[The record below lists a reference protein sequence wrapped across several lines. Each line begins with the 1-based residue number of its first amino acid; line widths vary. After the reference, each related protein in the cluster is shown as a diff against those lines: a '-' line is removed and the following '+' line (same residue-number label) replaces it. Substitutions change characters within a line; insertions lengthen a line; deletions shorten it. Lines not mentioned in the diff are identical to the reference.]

1 MLSGLASAQM
11 AAGLRVWA
19 WCPPSCRRPVPPAT
33 AASRAGPCP
42 LLVPS
47 WCQARGP
54 GQVRDAGR
62 GVSLA
67 PVPCPASRT
76 VVQCTGSGEPGTL
89 TFPGATA
96 HPRPTPR
103 RGQSAGF
110 SCFLLCLP
118 RSSKT
123 SGAETSEKVL
133 PRPLSMVSLLPGP
146 SRAELRV
153 TDELLLHRQEGTRW
167 GRGGFCLALPPC
179 DSRTANP
186 NPSRGPRL
194 RVRSSLHS
202 KAKRS
207 KPCVTRPRPD
217 PTLTLRPGGRG
228 GRRAVSLPRVS
239 LKIRVSLES

>member
-1 MLSGLASAQM
+1 MLSGLASAQLT
-11 AAGLRVWA
+11 AGLRVWA

-133 PRPLSMVSLLPGP
+133 PRPLSMSRSSPVPA
-146 SRAELRV
+146 RAELRV

-179 DSRTANP
+179 DSRAANP
-186 NPSRGPRL
+186 NPSRGRGSGSGA
-194 RVRSSLHS
+194 V
-202 KAKRS
+202 
-207 KPCVTRPRPD
+207 CTRRRREANHVSPD
-217 PTLTLRPGGRG
+217 PALTPRSRSGRG
-228 GRRAVSLPRVS
+228 GGGGAPRRLAAPRLS
-239 LKIRVSLES
+239 EN